1 MKRKLQLLSTCL
13 ALITVSMQ
21 AQEKVWDF
29 GNDETT
35 WPVNSNAITT
45 TTLVDGLTL
54 VPGDGSGFG
63 IVEANAAT
71 WEDGYTS
78 INRFRFGGNSGIDPA
93 GGTDFLPT
101 RRYLTFEVD
110 GPVSVKI
117 WFRPS
122 GSSVPRALYVTNGV
136 DEAVTFFESQGD
148 TNPHYM
154 EANYNGG
161 AGTLYV
167 LCAGNAFNLN
177 KIEISSTL
185 LLNNHTIESTVK
197 TEVKAINDRVYITNV
212 ENKTTIN
219 IYNLTGSMVKS
230 IETDSNIDFN
240 LKTGIYIASIKNIDG
255 QKSVK
260 LIVQ

>member
-1 MKRKLQLLSTCL
+1 MKRKLQLLGTCL
-13 ALITVSMQ
+13 ALITVSAQ

-35 WPVNSNAITT
+35 WPVNSTAITT
-45 TTLVDGLTL
+45 TTVVDGLTL

-63 IVEANAAT
+63 VVEANAAS

-101 RRYLTFEVD
+101 RRYLTFQVD
-110 GPVSVKI
+110 GPVSVKL
-117 WFRPS
+117 WFRPGGTS
-122 GSSVPRALYVTNGV
+122 IPRALYVTNGV
-136 DEAVTFFESQGD
+136 DEVVTFFDSQGD

-167 LCAGNAFNLN
+167 LCAGNAYNLN

-185 LLNNHTIESTVK
+185 LLNNETIESAVK
-197 TEVKAINDRVYITNV
+197 TVVKAIRDRVYISNV
-212 ENKTTIN
+212 ESKTTIN
-219 IYNLTGSMVKS
+219 IYNLTGSLVKS
-230 IETDSNIDFN
+230 FETDANTDFS
-240 LKTGIYIASIKNIDG
+240 LDAGIYIASVKTTEG

-260 LIVQ
+260 IILQ